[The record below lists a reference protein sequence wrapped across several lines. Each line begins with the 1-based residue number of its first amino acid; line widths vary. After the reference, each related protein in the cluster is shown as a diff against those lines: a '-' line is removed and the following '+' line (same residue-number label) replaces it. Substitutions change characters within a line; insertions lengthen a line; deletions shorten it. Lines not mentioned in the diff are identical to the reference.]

1 MTITTTEF
9 PCIVQPTCPNKTECG
24 SCAANEPPKKKDAT
38 ALLCS
43 QPKCK
48 WGPFPPVASRVATGD
63 DGAKRP
69 YCGFESQRCTKDL
82 TSRNIEAIAILF
94 SNIWRFNSK
103 VATLWKPSMS
113 GSASNASRIKKPNDS
128 KDESVETEIEKPSK
142 QETRQRGSNRCKSV
156 VSVDSAVKRLVVQTV
171 ENSFAGFSKVYDLY
185 IRRIEDELDG
195 LDRRL
200 HELEQSRKKL
210 EAFVNSC
217 MNTSNRIEDLLATTV
232 HSRYREND
240 KNGYKGLT
248 ASVDGNEDCSRPVF
262 RLEERIERLETELSN
277 FHKSEESGERE
288 KIDMACSTTYENRL
302 KTLEQNAESMFQDS
316 SASIEKQCNINEKL
330 EQSLRKLDNVAN
342 TAESV
347 KQFVERNIRIRSDA
361 ESLVKEQVSLITKQV
376 CIEMRSVTSRSLD
389 TLNSKIG
396 KLLKRNTEDYEN
408 DLEIHFHDGI

>member
-1 MTITTTEF
+1 
-9 PCIVQPTCPNKTECG
+9 
-24 SCAANEPPKKKDAT
+24 
-38 ALLCS
+38 
-43 QPKCK
+43 
-48 WGPFPPVASRVATGD
+48 
-63 DGAKRP
+63 
-69 YCGFESQRCTKDL
+69 
-82 TSRNIEAIAILF
+82 
-94 SNIWRFNSK
+94 
-103 VATLWKPSMS
+103 MS

-185 IRRIEDELDG
+185 IRRIEDEVCVFVDACELQCDWLTKLDG

-396 KLLKRNTEDYEN
+396 KLLKRNIEDYEN

>member
-1 MTITTTEF
+1 
-9 PCIVQPTCPNKTECG
+9 
-24 SCAANEPPKKKDAT
+24 
-38 ALLCS
+38 
-43 QPKCK
+43 
-48 WGPFPPVASRVATGD
+48 
-63 DGAKRP
+63 
-69 YCGFESQRCTKDL
+69 
-82 TSRNIEAIAILF
+82 
-94 SNIWRFNSK
+94 
-103 VATLWKPSMS
+103 
-113 GSASNASRIKKPNDS
+113 
-128 KDESVETEIEKPSK
+128 
-142 QETRQRGSNRCKSV
+142 
-156 VSVDSAVKRLVVQTV
+156 
-171 ENSFAGFSKVYDLY
+171 
-185 IRRIEDELDG
+185 
-195 LDRRL
+195 
-200 HELEQSRKKL
+200 
-210 EAFVNSC
+210 

-396 KLLKRNTEDYEN
+396 KLLKRNIEDYEN